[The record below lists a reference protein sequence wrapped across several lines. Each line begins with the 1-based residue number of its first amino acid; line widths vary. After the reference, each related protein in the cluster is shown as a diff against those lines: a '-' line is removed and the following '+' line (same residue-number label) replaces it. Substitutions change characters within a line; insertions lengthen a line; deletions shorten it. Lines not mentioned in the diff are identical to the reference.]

1 MFRIVCRDNC
11 YGSNAKFKC
20 KTIVSFFYDCIQR
33 SLFQLKATLF
43 LSILLDDKLLLVLT
57 FWLLSFIDWL
67 RGLFC
72 NAECSIVNINKFVV
86 VFLQIYQCF
95 DFEKQCTFKQI
106 TPINRERNIQLRVKN
121 ALYLKTE

>member
-1 MFRIVCRDNC
+1 MDQTQN
-11 YGSNAKFKC
+11 SNVKL
-20 KTIVSFFYDCIQR
+20 VSFFYACVQR
-33 SLFQLKATLF
+33 SLFQLKAPLF
-43 LSILLDDKLLLVLT
+43 LRILLDDKLLLVLT

-72 NAECSIVNINKFVV
+72 NAECSIVNIKKIV